1 MKIKVDVDCTPE
13 EARVF
18 LGLPDVQSL
27 QASMMA
33 EMEKK
38 MLSSMALM
46 EPEALL
52 KHWLPMGMQGMEA
65 FQKMVWDA
73 ATGAPAKSAAAKPP
87 GGKERA

>member
-13 EARVF
+13 EARMF

-27 QASMMA
+27 QATMMA

-52 KHWLPMGMQGMEA
+52 KHWLPMGVQGMEA

-73 ATGAPAKSAAAKPP
+73 ATGAPSKSAGAKPA
-87 GGKERA
+87 GGKT

>member
-18 LGLPDVQSL
+18 LGLPDVQPL

-33 EMEKK
+33 EIEKK
-38 MLSSMALM
+38 MISSMTLM
-46 EPEALL
+46 EPEAIL
-52 KHWLPMGMQGMEA
+52 KTWLPMGVQGMEA

-73 ATGAPAKSAAAKPP
+73 ATGASSSRKPKA
-87 GGKERA
+87 GGEAG